1 MWSAIL
7 RTPDPKDPHRIAALV
22 RVCSGFSMALYC
34 YARRTM
40 EPAKSEAAVRG
51 FMEFVREKRLG
62 FGNLE
67 NRDRLRS
74 FILSAFQDFLD
85 SDRADGPKD
94 KSLDFRAAERWFT
107 AERVGTSPAET
118 TFHRAWARCILTQA
132 TGSLADELTAQIGET
147 PARVI
152 TAEVS
157 PLARKP
163 FNPDLVPEL
172 DLSPSDLLDML
183 RTARRR
189 LRELLLST
197 IRETVAA
204 QADVEVEFWDLFKSV

>member
-1 MWSAIL
+1 
-7 RTPDPKDPHRIAALV
+7 
-22 RVCSGFSMALYC
+22 MALYC
-34 YARRTM
+34 YARRAM
-40 EPAKSEAAVRG
+40 EPAKAEDAVRG
-51 FMEFVREKRLG
+51 FLEFAREKRVG

-67 NRDRLRS
+67 NRNRLRS
-74 FILSAFQDFLD
+74 FILSAFQSYLD
-85 SDRADGPKD
+85 SDRAAGPRD
-94 KSLDFRAAERWFT
+94 PSFDFRAAERWFT
-107 AERVGTSPAET
+107 AERPGTSPAET

-132 TGSLADELTAQIGET
+132 TGALADELAAEVGEA

-163 FNPDLVPEL
+163 FNPDLVPKL
-172 DLSPSDLLDML
+172 DLSPSDLLDLL

-204 QADVEVEFWDLFKSV
+204 QSDVEVEFWDLFKSV

>member
-1 MWSAIL
+1 
-7 RTPDPKDPHRIAALV
+7 
-22 RVCSGFSMALYC
+22 MALYA
-34 YARRTM
+34 YARRRK
-40 EPAKSEAAVRG
+40 EGPAAAAAVRG
-51 FMEFVREKRLG
+51 FIAFARERRLG
-62 FGNLE
+62 FGHRE

-74 FILSAFQDFLD
+74 FILSAFQDYLD
-85 SDRADGPKD
+85 AEAHPDGPPD
-94 KSLDFRAAERWFT
+94 RELDFRIAERWFT
-107 AERVGTSPAET
+107 AERLGDTPPET

-132 TGSLADELTAQIGET
+132 TSALSEELAARVGES

-172 DLSPSDLLDML
+172 SLPPSDLLDML

-189 LRELLLST
+189 LRELLLQA
-197 IRETVAA
+197 IRETVSR
-204 QADVEVEFWDLFKSV
+204 QSDVEVEFWDLFKSV